1 VNPHLERPPVEMG
14 ARLGDARAV
23 VVLLHGRA
31 QDPDYMREHVVEPAG
46 RDDVAWW
53 MPHAAQDS
61 WYPQRFLAPLD
72 DNEPWLSHALAT
84 VDTLVRRIGGHGAG
98 ADGADGRDGVDRRRL
113 ILAGFSQGG
122 CVVAEYAVRH
132 PGRYGGVVAC
142 TGGLIGPPGTS
153 WDRPGDFAGTPV
165 RLTTAEDD
173 PWVPAWRVKESA
185 GVFERMGA
193 SVDHRIFPG
202 GDHAVRPEEVDML
215 TALL

>member
-1 VNPHLERPPVEMG
+1 VNPHLERPLVEMG

-23 VVLLHGRA
+23 VLLFHGRG
-31 QDPDYMREHVVEPAG
+31 QDPDYVREHIVEPAG

-53 MPHAAQDS
+53 MPHAAASS
-61 WYPQRFLAPLD
+61 WYPQGFLAPLD
-72 DNEPWLSHALAT
+72 DNEPWLTHALAT
-84 VDTLVRRIGGHGAG
+84 VDTLVRRSG
-98 ADGADGRDGVDRRRL
+98 ADGGGADGVDRRRL

-122 CVVAEYAVRH
+122 CVVAEYAARH

-142 TGGLIGPPGTS
+142 TGGLIGPPGTT
-153 WDRPGDFAGTPV
+153 WAQPGDFAGTPV

-193 SVDHRIFPG
+193 RVEQRIFPG